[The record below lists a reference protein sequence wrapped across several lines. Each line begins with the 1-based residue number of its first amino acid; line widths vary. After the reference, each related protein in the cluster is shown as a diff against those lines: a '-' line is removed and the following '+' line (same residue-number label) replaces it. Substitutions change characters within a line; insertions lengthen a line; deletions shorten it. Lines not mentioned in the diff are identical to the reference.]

1 MGERPNLLALKNVIF
16 SLFCAFLIRYMKK
29 KFTFARFNYRSDH
42 TRTFAARRSSG
53 TCKRG
58 ALRCEIVGKAEVHD
72 LPTRWQLVRNIC
84 SSWSDTISTEVVS
97 VVWRTGSA
105 GACRSNFIG
114 GTCGCVA
121 R

>member
-42 TRTFAARRSSG
+42 TRTFAARRLSD

-58 ALRCEIVGKAEVHD
+58 ALWCEIVGKVEVHE
-72 LPTRWQLVRNIC
+72 LPMPWQLVRTIC
-84 SSWSDTISTEVVS
+84 SSWTLTNKQVVERE
-97 VVWRTGSA
+97 VWRTVSA
-105 GACRSNFIG
+105 GA
-114 GTCGCVA
+114 
-121 R
+121 